1 MSNFDNIF
9 KEISKNIYSECQSI
23 TIKNELIKPTAS
35 SRDIKDALDDLKEFN
50 STDLNEFKYYI
61 TRVSHMGNYYLI
73 LTKINNTI
81 YEVIFYINK
90 NNKSII
96 YGYDEY

>member
-1 MSNFDNIF
+1 MSNVDNIF
-9 KEISKNIYSECQSI
+9 KQISKQIYSDCQSI
-23 TIKNELIKPTAS
+23 TLKKELIKPTAS
-35 SRDIKDALDDLKEFN
+35 SRDIKNALDNLKEFN
-50 STDLNEFKYYI
+50 STELNKFEYYI

-81 YEVIFYINK
+81 YEVIFYIDK

-96 YGYDEY
+96 YGYDKY